1 MSTGQMTEIIVGQ
14 YGGFVI
20 RMKKYLEVLEGSLAT
35 VGLVWEHTADDVLEH
50 LGWGA
55 AVEWTTRRLGQVTL
69 AEVLHNLE
77 LVTVEV
83 AGDDEALASDDNDLL
98 A

>member
-1 MSTGQMTEIIVGQ
+1 MASTSLRLDSEE
-14 YGGFVI
+14 
-20 RMKKYLEVLEGSLAT
+20 KYLEVLEGRLTT

-50 LGWGA
+50 LGWRA
-55 AVEWTTRRLGQVTL
+55 AVEWTTGRLGQVTL

>member
-1 MSTGQMTEIIVGQ
+1 M
-14 YGGFVI
+14 
-20 RMKKYLEVLEGSLAT
+20 
-35 VGLVWEHTADDVLEH
+35 
-50 LGWGA
+50 
-55 AVEWTTRRLGQVTL
+55 EWTTRGLGQVTL